1 MFIEKTKPMD
11 SLYSPLLVL
20 HSWNRWAILIFALFV
35 IVSSVSGLSRKTG
48 YSVFQKK
55 SLFYYIL
62 TLHLQLLGGL
72 ILYFVLSPVTT
83 LALNDFGAAMKDSTA
98 RFWAVE
104 HAFVNVVA
112 VVIAQAGS
120 IITKRK
126 STDRGKHRSALI
138 WTVISIVLIFAMI
151 PFGMMGVERPWF
163 RF

>member
-1 MFIEKTKPMD
+1 MD
-11 SLYSPLLVL
+11 FLYSSLLVL
-20 HSWNRWAILIFALFV
+20 HSWNRWAVIVFALFV
-35 IVSSVSGLSRKTG
+35 IVSSVKGLSGKTG

-72 ILYFVLSPVTT
+72 ILYFVLSPITT
-83 LALNDFGAAMKDSTA
+83 MALNDFGAAMKDSTA

-104 HAFVNVVA
+104 HAFVNIVA
-112 VVIAQAGS
+112 VGIAQAGS

-126 STDRGKHRSALI
+126 KMDREKHRSALI
-138 WTVISIVLIFAMI
+138 WTVISILLIFAMI

>member
-1 MFIEKTKPMD
+1 MD
-11 SLYSPLLVL
+11 FLYSSLLVL
-20 HSWNRWAILIFALFV
+20 HSWNRWAVIVFALFV
-35 IVSSVSGLSRKTG
+35 IVSSVKGLSGKTG

-72 ILYFVLSPVTT
+72 ILYYVLSPITT
-83 LALNDFGAAMKDSTA
+83 MALNDFGAAMKDSTA

-104 HAFVNVVA
+104 HAFVNIVA
-112 VVIAQAGS
+112 VGIAQAGS

-126 STDRGKHRSALI
+126 TNDRDKHRSALV
-138 WTVISIVLIFAMI
+138 WTAISIVLIFAMI